1 MFWWRLHR
9 IIYRLSQ
16 EALPLY
22 LGFFEFLHNVGRRGK
37 SLLQPLV
44 NLLVT

>member
-1 MFWWRLHR
+1 MVAFTQNYLQAR
-9 IIYRLSQ
+9 ISQ

-44 NLLVT
+44 NL